1 MRSTVLF
8 LLGILA
14 LRPGS
19 ALATTNQVQNNC
31 GPILDVTVRSLN
43 ENQKLNLCEAYKDK
57 VVLIVNTASKC
68 GFTYQYEGLEKLY
81 AKYKEQGLVV
91 LGFPSNDFAGQ
102 EPGTEKEIQSFCRLT
117 YGVQFPMFEKTRV
130 RKKYA
135 DPLYKN
141 LGESANEYPAWN
153 FHKYLL
159 DRNGNLVAS
168 YSSFTKPMSK
178 KLVNK
183 IESLLAN

>member
-1 MRSTVLF
+1 MRNLF
-8 LLGILA
+8 LFFLA
-14 LRPGS
+14 LYPAS
-19 ALATTNQVQNNC
+19 ALAAPDQLDNSC

-43 ENQKLNLCEAYKDK
+43 ENKQVNLCKAYKNK

-68 GFTYQYEGLEKLY
+68 AFTPQYEGLEKLY
-81 AKYKEQGLVV
+81 AKYKNKGLVV
-91 LGFPSNDFAGQ
+91 VGFPSNDFAGQ
-102 EPGTEKEIQSFCRLT
+102 EPGSEKQIQSFCRLT

-141 LGESANEYPAWN
+141 LGEAANEYPSWN

-159 DRNGNLVAS
+159 DRKGNLVAS
-168 YSSFTKPMSK
+168 YSSSIKPFSK
-178 KLVNK
+178 QLVK
-183 IESLLAN
+183 TITSLLEE